1 MSSFAPAAWCIDSLC
16 TPAKFRLPGVPEAVR
31 QARFPF
37 RLLRYWFMHE
47 ALRAEGLRRA
57 GGRFEVTEIGL
68 DVGQMLAFSRDTLAH
83 RGEPLPWTRWSGLDC
98 QPQWDALRAAGYD
111 EVACIDLDLPEQL
124 AARPAGSCDAIVLL
138 HVLEHLHDP
147 LPALQGLARWL
158 RPGGLVLAGTPCTP
172 EFARAW
178 WERRLRARARPRGHV
193 SVISPQRVRDW
204 GDALALET
212 EWLAGAFFMRRKG
225 NPLENQAWWLR
236 ANLAFGRR
244 FPGWPGEIYWGWRKP
259 AAG

>member
-138 HVLEHLHDP
+138 HVLE
-147 LPALQGLARWL
+147 
-158 RPGGLVLAGTPCTP
+158 
-172 EFARAW
+172 RAW